1 MSIGA
6 SKRTVYKYFESKEKL
21 FLAIIVQLWE
31 RINARVNVRYRPGIE
46 IGAQLT
52 ALATAKG
59 EVLTDPEVMAT
70 SRLVVSEIIRSPEL
84 ADETQSKMEYRS
96 VFVDMLRSAN
106 ANGQLAIDDP
116 EEAADEFLGL
126 LKAKAFWPVI
136 FGAPVVDKDE
146 MNRIVE
152 STVAMMLSRYAVE

>member
-1 MSIGA
+1 M

-31 RINARVNVRYRPGIE
+31 RINARVNVRYRPGID
-46 IGAQLT
+46 IGDQLK

-70 SRLVVSEIIRSPEL
+70 SRLVVSEIIRRPKL

-136 FGAPVVDKDE
+136 FGATVVDKAE

-152 STVAMMLSRYAVE
+152 STVAMMLSRYAVD